1 MHAEIHMYTR
11 VCVLQLRQ
19 LFKLLL
25 AEAVAFIV
33 VVPTNSYSKG
43 RFKAGFVA
51 SVASPLHKPALLY
64 IFFLL
69 CSSSQRRARARARA
83 TSNEWTNEQTN
94 EKKKEAF
101 FRLLLFLKDT
111 RMWVTYEVS
120 RNQATL
126 PLLPLWH
133 TASRWA
139 ASHMLELEP
148 GRRERSEES
157 THTGQAGRQANAHG
171 RQTETIEVAYAAF
184 AAAAYVCCPPSH
196 TRPFP
201 SSA

>member
-1 MHAEIHMYTR
+1 MLIVVFVVVIVVVVVASIALANRNKSNRMPMHYTHIHAEIHMYTR

-83 TSNEWTNEQTN
+83 TSNE
-94 EKKKEAF
+94 
-101 FRLLLFLKDT
+101 
-111 RMWVTYEVS
+111 
-120 RNQATL
+120 
-126 PLLPLWH
+126 
-133 TASRWA
+133 
-139 ASHMLELEP
+139 
-148 GRRERSEES
+148 
-157 THTGQAGRQANAHG
+157 
-171 RQTETIEVAYAAF
+171 
-184 AAAAYVCCPPSH
+184 
-196 TRPFP
+196 
-201 SSA
+201 